1 MMFRRGKTNRFWVG
15 VSLGL
20 LFPWFFGGEVLGIEP
35 ANPNLCPKGREI
47 LEYFQSIYGKR
58 ILSGYNVYVHTPD
71 DYEQTGMLAAIWGRD
86 MQWLPPVDEVIAHVK
101 AHGYLLTIHW
111 HWFFGGDSA
120 WKSKRKTPVNVA
132 RVVTPGTPEHAT
144 AMKEMAAAADVL
156 EKLQEAGIVV
166 LWRPLHEIDG
176 GWFWWTDLE
185 KPENTAELWRMMFRY
200 FTEERKLNNLI
211 WVYSAGVGDLKK
223 KPVELRK
230 RFYPG
235 AEYVDISGI
244 DLYGVNPA
252 EDEEPYWTFFRAMGE
267 VSPGKMLALG
277 ECDELPNLEKL
288 AAGRLPIW
296 LYGLPWWGTPSARRP
311 VEQAIA
317 TMRHPFVVTLDE
329 LPAFGDEDPPP
340 VVGILSPMDDGS
352 AWFPEGSVTVEG
364 YAGDRRGQVVRLEFW
379 ANDQLVGELANP
391 PRQFRWQWTDA
402 PTGCYDL
409 RAVAIDDAGQRFRS
423 NRIHVNVRLVDA
435 ARGRPVTV
443 SGGENAS
450 AAVDGNYYTS
460 WRAPTQAEE
469 AWIMIDLGQICSIDQ
484 VNLIWGWKIHAEHF
498 AIETAKEGPS
508 QPASWRRVY
517 EAKNLPWEVWKAT
530 HRARFAPAQAR
541 YVRIHLLRRA
551 ARQTWGGYDLAAV
564 EIPIPP
570 RKGTQ

>member
-1 MMFRRGKTNRFWVG
+1 MNPGHQKATGLWMGIF
-15 VSLGL
+15 LGL
-20 LFPWFFGGEVLGIEP
+20 LLILSLDRGTLGIEP
-35 ANPNLCPKGREI
+35 ANPHLCPEGREI

-71 DYEQTGMLAAIWGRD
+71 VYEQTGMLAAIWGRD
-86 MQWLPPVDEVIAHVK
+86 IRWLPPVEELVDHAK
-101 AHGYLLTIHW
+101 SHGYLLTLHW

-120 WKSKRKTPVNVA
+120 WKSKRKSQVDVG
-132 RVVTPGTPEHAT
+132 RVITPGTAEHSI

-176 GWFWWTDLE
+176 GWFWWTDLNN
-185 KPENTAELWRMMFRY
+185 PENTAELWRMMFRY
-200 FTEERKLNNLI
+200 FTRDRKLNNLI

-223 KPVELRK
+223 KPVEFRK

-235 AEYVDISGI
+235 PEYVDISGI

-252 EDEEPYWTFFRAMGE
+252 EDEEPYKTFFRAMGE

-277 ECDELPNLEKL
+277 ECDELPNPEKL
-288 AAGRLPIW
+288 AAGKIPVW
-296 LYGLPWWGTPSARRP
+296 LYGLPWWGTPSGRRP

-317 TMRHPFVVTLDE
+317 TMRHPFVVTLEE

-352 AWFPEGSVTVEG
+352 VWFPAGKVTVEG
-364 YAGDRRGQVVRLEFW
+364 YAVDRRGKVVRLEFW
-379 ANDQLVGELANP
+379 ANDEFVGQVASP
-391 PRQFRWQWTDA
+391 QQQFRWEWQDA
-402 PTGCYDL
+402 PPGCYDL
-409 RAVAIDDAGQRFRS
+409 WAVAIDDARQRFRS
-423 NRIHVNVRLVDA
+423 NRIHLNVGVIDA

-443 SGGENAS
+443 SAGENAS

-484 VNLIWGWKIHAEHF
+484 VNLVWGWKIHAEHF
-498 AIETAKEGPS
+498 AIETAKEDPS
-508 QPASWRRVY
+508 EAGNWNCVY

-530 HRARFAPAQAR
+530 HRAKFAPTQAR
-541 YVRIHLLRRA
+541 YVRIHLFRRA
-551 ARQTWGGYDLAAV
+551 GRQTWAGYDLAAV
-564 EIPIPP
+564 EIPVPAG
-570 RKGTQ
+570 KGGK